1 MFEFGMIHWFI
12 LFVAVVFTAVGYF
25 MGRGDGVNIG
35 AAQMI
40 GILEDNGF
48 LKVKSRRVDPE
59 TGAETVEYSKVDE

>member
-25 MGRGDGVNIG
+25 MGRGDGVATG

-40 GILEDNGF
+40 AILEDNGF
-48 LKVKSRRVDPE
+48 LKVKSRRTDEDGNEV
-59 TGAETVEYSKVDE
+59 VEYSKVDE